1 MADARA
7 GGGLERL
14 KRTGGW
20 SMFRRR
26 LLAASLAAC
35 GALLIGA
42 CGSSSSAGGGVIKV
56 GITGPF
62 TGAYADPGTAIRNA
76 GELAIADI
84 NAAGGINGRKLQAVS
99 EDDACD
105 AQQGTQAAEKL
116 LTEKIVA
123 IVGGYCSGASIPESD
138 ILHRSGDLPFITAA
152 SSNPKFTEQ
161 GYDNVFRMVSRD
173 DAEGP
178 ADVSFIQQFLK
189 ASKIAIM
196 HDNTTYAKGLADS
209 AKQAA
214 QAAGITVT
222 YFDAITP
229 GQKDYTAALVKVGTG
244 NPDALFYTGYYPEF
258 GLLAKEYVSLSPSYK
273 LDGDSADVD
282 PSVIK
287 VAGAAL
293 TNPGITITTL
303 PTTEFIH
310 NAKNDKFTSEYQSK
324 YGGAPGDYSSYE
336 YDGMMALAQALK
348 NDGGKTDAK
357 SLNAAIHAVK
367 ISDGITGSIAFD
379 NKGDRPAPE
388 FMAVHAV
395 GNTPEFQPIA
405 LRQNGTWVASS

>member
-1 MADARA
+1 
-7 GGGLERL
+7 
-14 KRTGGW
+14 
-20 SMFRRR
+20 MFRRR

-84 NAAGGINGRKLQAVS
+84 NAAGGINGRMLQGVP

-116 LTEKIVA
+116 LTQGIIA

-138 ILHRSGDLPFITAA
+138 ILHRTGDLPFITAA

-173 DAEGP
+173 DAEAP
-178 ADVSFIQQFLK
+178 ADVSFMKDWLK
-189 ASKIAIM
+189 ASKIAIL

-209 AKQAA
+209 AKTAA
-214 QAAGITVT
+214 AASGVTVT

-229 GQKDYTAALVKVGTG
+229 GQKDYTAALTRVGTTH
-244 NPDALFYTGYYPEF
+244 PDVLFYTGYYPEF
-258 GLLAKEYVSLSPSYK
+258 GLLAKEYVSLAPSFK
-273 LDGDSADVD
+273 LNGVSADVD

-287 VAGAAL
+287 VAGTAL
-293 TNPGITITTL
+293 NNPGITINTL

-310 NAKNDKFTSEYQSK
+310 NTQNDTFTQKYQQK
-324 YGGAPGDYSSYE
+324 YGRAPGDYSSYE
-336 YDGMMALAQALK
+336 YDGMTALAQALK
-348 NDGGKTDAK
+348 DDGGKTDAK
-357 SLNAAIHAVK
+357 SLNAALHAVS
-367 ISDGITGSIAFD
+367 ISSGTTGSIKFD
-379 NKGDRPAPE
+379 SKGDRPTPL
-388 FMAVHAV
+388 FLAVHAS
-395 GNTPEFQPIA
+395 GNPPTFSPIA
-405 LRQNGTWVASS
+405 IRQNGAWVASS

>member
-1 MADARA
+1 MLSRRLLAGATAAGPALLLAARA
-7 GGGLERL
+7 GGSGTTTNTPIL
-14 KRTGGW
+14 
-20 SMFRRR
+20 
-26 LLAASLAAC
+26 
-35 GALLIGA
+35 
-42 CGSSSSAGGGVIKV
+42 V

-62 TGAYADPGTAIRNA
+62 TGAYADPGIAIRNA
-76 GELAIADI
+76 GELAISDI
-84 NAAGGINGRKLQAVS
+84 NAAGGINGRKLQAVP

-229 GQKDYTAALVKVGTG
+229 GQKDYTAALVRVGTV
-244 NPDALFYTGYYPEF
+244 NPAERFYTGYYPAF
-258 GLLAKEYVSLSPSYK
+258 RLLAKEYVSLSPSFK

-303 PTTEFIH
+303 RSEEH
-310 NAKNDKFTSEYQSK
+310 TSELQSPDHLVCRLLLEK
-324 YGGAPGDYSSYE
+324 K
-336 YDGMMALAQALK
+336 K
-348 NDGGKTDAK
+348 N
-357 SLNAAIHAVK
+357 
-367 ISDGITGSIAFD
+367 
-379 NKGDRPAPE
+379 
-388 FMAVHAV
+388 
-395 GNTPEFQPIA
+395 
-405 LRQNGTWVASS
+405 

>member
-1 MADARA
+1 
-7 GGGLERL
+7 
-14 KRTGGW
+14 
-20 SMFRRR
+20 MFRRR

-84 NAAGGINGRKLQAVS
+84 NASGGINGRMLQGVP

-116 LTEKIVA
+116 LTQGIIA

-138 ILHRSGDLPFITAA
+138 ILHRTGDLPFITAA

-173 DAEGP
+173 DAEAP
-178 ADVSFIQQFLK
+178 ADVSFMKDWLK
-189 ASKIAIM
+189 ASKIAIL

-209 AKQAA
+209 AKTAA
-214 QAAGITVT
+214 AASGVTVT

-229 GQKDYTAALVKVGTG
+229 GQKDYSSALTRVGTTH
-244 NPDALFYTGYYPEF
+244 PDVLFYTGYYPEF
-258 GLLAKEYVSLSPSYK
+258 GLLAKEYVSLAPSFK
-273 LDGDSADVD
+273 LNGVSADVD

-287 VAGAAL
+287 VAGTAL
-293 TNPGITITTL
+293 NNPGITINTL

-310 NAKNDKFTSEYQSK
+310 NTQNDAFTQKYQQK
-324 YGGAPGDYSSYE
+324 YGRAPGDYSSYE
-336 YDGMMALAQALK
+336 YDGMTALAQALK
-348 NDGGKTDAK
+348 DDGGKTDAK
-357 SLNAAIHAVK
+357 SLNAALHAVS
-367 ISDGITGSIAFD
+367 ISSGTTGSIKFD
-379 NKGDRPAPE
+379 SKGDRPTPL
-388 FMAVHAV
+388 FLAVHAS
-395 GNTPEFQPIA
+395 GNPPTFSPIA
-405 LRQNGTWVASS
+405 IRQNGAWVASS

>member
-1 MADARA
+1 MV
-7 GGGLERL
+7 
-14 KRTGGW
+14 
-20 SMFRRR
+20 RRR
-26 LLAASLAAC
+26 FLAASMAAC
-35 GALLIGA
+35 GALLIAA
-42 CGSSSSAGGGVIKV
+42 CGNSSSGGATGPILV

-116 LTEKIVA
+116 LTEKIIA

-161 GYDNVFRMVSRD
+161 GYDNVFRMPSRD
-173 DAEGP
+173 DAEAP
-178 ADVSFIQQFLK
+178 ADVSFMQQYLK
-189 ASKIAIM
+189 ASKIAIL
-196 HDNTTYAKGLADS
+196 HDNTTNS
-209 AKQAA
+209 AKTSAT
-214 QAAGITVT
+214 AAGMTVT

-229 GQKDYTAALVKVGTG
+229 GEKDYTAALVRIGTTH
-244 NPDALFYTGYYPEF
+244 PDVLFYTGYYPEY

-273 LDGDSADVD
+273 LNGDSADAD
-282 PSVIK
+282 PSVLK
-287 VAGAAL
+287 VAGAAI
-293 TNPGITITTL
+293 TNPNITINTL

-310 NAKNDKFTSEYQSK
+310 NAKNDTFTAAYKAK

-348 NDGGKTDAK
+348 NDGGKTDAA
-357 SLNAAIHAVK
+357 SLNAAIHALN
-367 ISDGITGSIAFD
+367 IADGITGTIHFD
-379 NKGDRPAPE
+379 AKGDRPTPE
-388 FMAVHAV
+388 FLAVHAT
-395 GNTPEFQPIA
+395 GNPPAFSPLAI
-405 LRQNGTWVASS
+405 RQNGTWVPST